1 MAWVICL
8 WVALIRPDSIRSLLD
23 GEQCVLAGAAS
34 FLWHFV
40 FGHVTLHPSGS
51 ASGGCPK
58 APMQSRPGRKGIVHL
73 VHHEETSWLTCTE
86 QMVEKKLG
94 TNGMFGGGGG
104 GEGLRAHEE
113 IALKLLEP
121 TESFRMRVLN
131 EVHYRRREP
140 KWFSGYS
147 QVQTV
152 AWPTLQYLGINAI
165 KNSVTGMCQNH
176 AYGSFI
182 FFTNLGKWWLGSKG
196 EEKYYF
202 CLTIVSLERI
212 KSCAELSLK
221 HWTLFMPAKC
231 PKLGR
236 PSAAW
241 ALSSSQMLL
250 WRASRELMT
259 DH

>member
-1 MAWVICL
+1 MESNVSWQVQHHSCDTSCL
-8 WVALIRPDSIRSLLD
+8 AMSHCIHRGVHQAAVQRLQCRADLVERELCTLCTMRRPH
-23 GEQCVLAGAAS
+23 GWLA
-34 FLWHFV
+34 
-40 FGHVTLHPSGS
+40 PS
-51 ASGGCPK
+51 K
-58 APMQSRPGRKGIVHL
+58 WWKKN
-73 VHHEETSWLTCTE
+73 WE
-86 QMVEKKLG
+86 QMGCLG
-94 TNGMFGGGGG
+94 GEGG